1 MVAEKCEKTMG
12 LVWKRKRDEVHMAP
26 VEVGSQSVE
35 PNAPSIASAA
45 KRELLDR
52 ITTLLIKNGL
62 AVSTDNLRFAQ
73 QALTG
78 SKVRWAGELA
88 KREMSGAPIEQDW
101 INSLLAAEDDAAS
114 EKAEMDRLMAKLE
127 NMLSSFASTSKSAG
141 DATAEYR
148 AEVTNQVTALE
159 AEPDEDGLR
168 PLMQLSRKMLAKIR
182 AIEGRMEQAQ
192 AEAEQLRKRLATA
205 RLEADIDPLTQLPNR
220 RAFQRKIEEV
230 TGAADGLGNPV
241 SVAFCDVDHFKRI
254 NDMHGHET
262 GDRVLRVIGASLK
275 EMISQDCFVARHG
288 GEEFA
293 LLLSGVSDQEAWC
306 KVDAARRALASRK
319 FKSRNSDQPIG
330 RVTFSAGVTQIKSD
344 EEFGEALGRADAA
357 LYQAKAEGRNKVLLG

>member
-1 MVAEKCEKTMG
+1 M
-12 LVWKRKRDEVHMAP
+12 
-26 VEVGSQSVE
+26 S
-35 PNAPSIASAA
+35 
-45 KRELLDR
+45 
-52 ITTLLIKNGL
+52 
-62 AVSTDNLRFAQ
+62 
-73 QALTG
+73 G

-88 KREMSGAPIEQDW
+88 QREMSGAPIEQGW
-101 INSLLAAEDDAAS
+101 IDSLLAADDDEAS
-114 EKAEMDRLMAKLE
+114 EKAEMDRLMTKLE
-127 NMLSSFASTSKSAG
+127 QMLSNFASTSKSAG

-148 AEVTNQVTALE
+148 AEVSNHVTALE

-168 PLMQLSRKMLAKIR
+168 PLIQLSRKMLAKIR
-182 AIEGRMEQAQ
+182 TIEGKMEQAQ

-220 RAFQRKIEEV
+220 RAFQRKIEELAV
-230 TGAADGLGNPV
+230 AADALDQAI

-254 NDMHGHET
+254 NDAHGHET
-262 GDRVLRVIGASLK
+262 GDRVLKAIGASLK

-293 LLLSGVSDQEAWC
+293 LLLSGLSDQEAWC
-306 KVDAARRALASRK
+306 KVDAARRALSSRK
-319 FKSRNSDQPIG
+319 FKSRNSEKPIG

-357 LYQAKAEGRNKVLLG
+357 LYQAKAEGRNRVLLG